1 MTTDR
6 PTGELGN
13 LTIEEERK
21 LQQAWAHILRLCDT
35 SHASNDVG
43 AWGETPHR
51 SDGFQ
56 QHLAS
61 VPSELFRNSLWRI
74 ILLDHPDSLLLRFLR
89 ARKWDV
95 EKAIEMMVSDMNW
108 REEAKIDEHIIA
120 GGESVALNQAL
131 SEDDKGFLHQYRCGK
146 SYVRGVDKQHR
157 PVYVVKARLHDPS
170 MQTTKALQKYILH
183 NIESIR
189 ILVKH
194 PKDKACLFFDMTGF
208 GLKNMD
214 FEIAKFLTHVFEA
227 RYPETLGAIIIHN
240 SPFVFWGVWK
250 IVKGWL
256 DPVVAAK
263 VTFTRNDSELQEHI
277 DKDNLQTAYG
287 GNDEWEYNYI
297 EPSHGD
303 DPLLGKED
311 EKAAIQEDHDDLAN
325 QFETHTIEWLALHP
339 DTPEAKSISAKRDEL
354 AEKLRANYWRLDPY
368 IRATTYYHRAGVI
381 GRTGEVDFMGA
392 KQ

>member
-13 LTIEEERK
+13 LTVEEERK

-43 AWGETPHR
+43 AWGKTPHR
-51 SDGFQ
+51 SDEFQ

-74 ILLDHPDSLLLRFLR
+74 ILLDHPDSILLRFLR

-108 REEAKIDEHIIA
+108 REEVKIDEHIIA
-120 GGESVALNQAL
+120 GGESVALKQAL
-131 SEDDKGFLHQYRCGK
+131 SEDDKGFLHQYRSGK
-146 SYVRGVDKQHR
+146 SYVRGVDKQQR
-157 PVYVVKARLHDPS
+157 PVYVVKARLHDPN
-170 MQTTKALQKYILH
+170 MQTTKALQNYILH

-214 FEIAKFLTHVFEA
+214 FEISKFLTHVFEA

-240 SPFVFWGVWK
+240 SPFVFWG
-250 IVKGWL
+250 
-256 DPVVAAK
+256 
-263 VTFTRNDSELQEHI
+263 TFWSE
-277 DKDNLQTAYG
+277 T
-287 GNDEWEYNYI
+287 
-297 EPSHGD
+297 PSD
-303 DPLLGKED
+303 LGS
-311 EKAAIQEDHDDLAN
+311 L
-325 QFETHTIEWLALHP
+325 FLT
-339 DTPEAKSISAKRDEL
+339 
-354 AEKLRANYWRLDPY
+354 
-368 IRATTYYHRAGVI
+368 
-381 GRTGEVDFMGA
+381 
-392 KQ
+392 